1 MGGRSRCRA
10 LPADACRHPGRAGVR
25 PHHAAGGGAGGAEP
39 HPGARARRR
48 LAAHACPGGL
58 TDCPGVDDPSARQL
72 IRYGGA
78 FFDEPIVRASGSFVE
93 TASGRRILDFTA
105 GQICATL
112 GHNHPRVGTA
122 IRQAL
127 DEVVHLNSW
136 MLSPPVLR
144 LADELL
150 ATVPPPLDRAMF
162 LSTGG
167 ESVEVAVRMA
177 KLSTGRFEA
186 ASLTRSWHGLTGGV
200 AALTLAAGRRGYGP
214 VLPGGF
220 ALPAPYAYRCPIRHC
235 DGACDCTCLEA
246 GFDLFDQAS
255 VGSPAAVVAEPVLSA
270 GGVIVP
276 PPGYFAR
283 PARRSAQRGMAVI
296 LDECQTGLGRL
307 GAMYGFE
314 RYDVVPDY
322 LVLSK
327 TLGGGVPVSAVVTSA
342 QTEQACF
349 DRGFAHVT
357 SHVSD
362 PMPAA
367 AALAVLDVVEQEGL
381 AAAALARGEQL
392 IGGLQELQARHE
404 AIGGV
409 RGMGL
414 LVGIE
419 LVEDRDT
426 KAPAD
431 TLGTALTEECE
442 RNGLS
447 INLVRGRAGGSA
459 NCIRMAPPLTISGD
473 EVDLAL
479 TILDESLTTVT
490 TGVA

>member
-1 MGGRSRCRA
+1 MGGRSCRCRA

-78 FFDEPIVRASGSFVE
+78 FFDELIVRASGSFVE
-93 TASGRRILDFTA
+93 TAAGRRILDFTA

-112 GHNHPRVGTA
+112 GHNHPRVGAA

-136 MLSPPVLR
+136 MLSPPGLG
-144 LADELL
+144 LTDALL
-150 ATVPPPLDRAMF
+150 ATVPPPLERAMF

-177 KLSTGRFEA
+177 KLSTGRFEVG
-186 ASLTRSWHGLTGGV
+186 SLTRSWHGLTGGA

-214 VLPGGF
+214 VLPGTF
-220 ALPAPYAYRCPIRHC
+220 ALPAPYAYRCPVRHC

-255 VGSPAAVVAEPVLSA
+255 VGAPAAVVAEPVLSA

-283 PARRSAQRGMAVI
+283 LFELCEERGMLVVF
-296 LDECQTGLGRL
+296 DECQTGLGRL
-307 GAMYGFE
+307 GTMYGFE
-314 RYDVVPDY
+314 HYGVVPDF

-327 TLGGGVPVSAVVTSA
+327 TLGGGVPIGAVVTSA
-342 QTEQACF
+342 EIEAGCF
-349 DRGFAHVT
+349 ERGFIHVP

-362 PMPAA
+362 PLPAA
-367 AALAVLDVVEQEGL
+367 AASAVLEVVREEDL
-381 AAAALARGEQL
+381 AARAARQGERL
-392 IGGLQELQARHE
+392 LGHFRELQARHE
-404 AIGGV
+404 HIGDV
-409 RGMGL
+409 RGLGL
-414 LVGIE
+414 LCGLE
-419 LVEDRDT
+419 LGEDRGT
-426 KAPAD
+426 REPAD
-431 TLGTALTEECE
+431 ALG
-442 RNGLS
+442 
-447 INLVRGRAGGSA
+447 
-459 NCIRMAPPLTISGD
+459 
-473 EVDLAL
+473 LAL
-479 TILDESLTTVT
+479 TDECQ
-490 TGVA
+490 